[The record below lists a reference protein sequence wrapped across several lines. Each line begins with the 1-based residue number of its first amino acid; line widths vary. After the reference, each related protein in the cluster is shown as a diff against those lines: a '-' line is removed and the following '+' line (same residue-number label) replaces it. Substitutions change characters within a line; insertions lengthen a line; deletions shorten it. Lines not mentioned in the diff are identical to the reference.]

1 MIKPFKFFQNN
12 KTRVFTDYMDQMDDY
27 FLGGIQPT
35 VRWRTANGLTHPIHT
50 ISIDHIVSI
59 IRCMDGDGNMRIPN
73 PYEGRTH
80 DEWVNIFHNEIERRR
95 N

>member
-1 MIKPFKFFQNN
+1 MKPFKFFQEP
-12 KTRVFTDYMDQMDDY
+12 KP
-27 FLGGIQPT
+27 I
-35 VRWRTANGLTHPIHT
+35 RWVTANGLSHRLEN

-80 DEWVNIFHNEIERRR
+80 NEWSIIFNNELIRRR
-95 N
+95 NETI

>member
-1 MIKPFKFFQNN
+1 MKPFKFFQSEQ
-12 KTRVFTDYMDQMDDY
+12 T
-27 FLGGIQPT
+27 I
-35 VRWRTANGLTHPIHT
+35 RWRTVNGLTHRLEN

-73 PYEGRTH
+73 PYDGRTH
-80 DEWVNIFHNEIERRR
+80 DEWINIFHNEIERRR

>member
-1 MIKPFKFFQNN
+1 MKPFKFFQEP
-12 KTRVFTDYMDQMDDY
+12 KP
-27 FLGGIQPT
+27 I
-35 VRWRTANGLTHPIHT
+35 RWVTANGLSHRLEN

-80 DEWVNIFHNEIERRR
+80 SEWINIFHNEIERRR

>member
-1 MIKPFKFFQNN
+1 MKPFKFFQEP
-12 KTRVFTDYMDQMDDY
+12 KP
-27 FLGGIQPT
+27 I
-35 VRWRTANGLTHPIHT
+35 RWVTANGLSHRLEN

-80 DEWVNIFHNEIERRR
+80 AEWINIFHNEIERRR